1 MATAA
6 RGGGFRYP
14 YPLTS
19 VLEPWRKYLR
29 DGYDRVVADLTE
41 RERLLEDW
49 TDIVP
54 VFDQILV
61 DESTQSTTPVDLS
74 TVGPTVTVK
83 LPRGKCTIT
92 TGALVYSS
100 VTNQSA
106 YTETWMDGAFL
117 QSGVILGNNTGG
129 SLSVTMSHTSYFDN
143 LDPGEHEFQVKYA
156 QTLPGNDAFFD
167 ARFLLID
174 PVP

>member
-1 MATAA
+1 MANAA

-19 VLEPWRKYLR
+19 VFEPWRKYLR
-29 DGYDRVVADLTE
+29 DGFEQVIADLTE

-54 VFDQILV
+54 VFDQIIIE
-61 DESTQSTTPVDLS
+61 ESTTSTTPVDLA

-92 TGALVYSS
+92 NGAFITSP
-100 VTNQSA
+100 VTNQSV
-106 YTETWMDGAFL
+106 YTELYMDGAFL
-117 QSGVILGNNTGG
+117 QTGVILGNNTGG
-129 SLSVTMSHTSYFDN
+129 GVSASLSHTSYFDN
-143 LDPGEHEFQVKYA
+143 LDPGEHTFQVKYA
-156 QTLPGNDAFFD
+156 QTLPGNPGFWD
-167 ARFLLID
+167 ARFLLVD